1 MRRILLLVL
10 TLAAHSAPAAVPSG
24 CQEDYETCKEDC
36 SIEFGGSRRT
46 LSELTRCIAK
56 CQETL
61 DTCAAR
67 HSSLKTPAGRARA
80 DSQNDPYAGSDSEP
94 KSQRGGGKA
103 AASVEKAPTQAAEAP
118 STQAAK
124 PAAAPASPA
133 ATRQGV
139 YRASESETAEAAPA
153 PKPAPA
159 PAPEPEEGLVP
170 MDDVPPPAPKAA
182 ARSRSKKEP
191 AKPAPVVEASEDEK
205 DPLLDEEPPPPP
217 PEKKVSP
224 VVSPARSAPPPE
236 PKKKDISEWDPNGD

>member
-10 TLAAHSAPAAVPSG
+10 TLASSPALAAVPSG

-46 LSELTRCIAK
+46 LSELTRCISK
-56 CQETL
+56 CQETQ

-67 HSSLKTPAGRARA
+67 HSSLKTPAGRARG
-80 DSQNDPYAGSDSEP
+80 DSQDDPYAGSDAEP
-94 KSQRGGGKA
+94 RAVSGKKAPA
-103 AASVEKAPTQAAEAP
+103 AAPAAESR

-124 PAAAPASPA
+124 PVAAPASPA

-159 PAPEPEEGLVP
+159 PEPEEGLVP

-182 ARSRSKKEP
+182 AKSASRKESKKEP

-217 PEKKVSP
+217 PEKKVAP
-224 VVSPARSAPPPE
+224 VAAPSRSASPPE